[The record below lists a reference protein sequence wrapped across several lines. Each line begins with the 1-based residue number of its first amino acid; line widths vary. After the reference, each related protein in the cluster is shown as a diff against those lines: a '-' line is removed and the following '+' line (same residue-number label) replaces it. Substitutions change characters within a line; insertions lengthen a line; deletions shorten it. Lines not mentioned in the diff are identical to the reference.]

1 MAEKK
6 RSLRLVGKN
15 EPITTESVVGA
26 PENFEDE
33 FDILLD
39 AESDEEFGVI
49 DFREHNSPG
58 GDRAVLKTWTSQD
71 FSNIYVRF
79 RPHLERYAR
88 RWLNNQSQIDEV
100 VQDAFLYL
108 MVTLPDLDSELG
120 VLRFLKWKLR
130 LLCLDV
136 MRASGKAY
144 INNIDDHSD
153 DLAADL
159 PEASAALEAAD
170 DAAVVRLALSKLT
183 PRHREVLLATM
194 YEEKSIAE
202 VAAQVQLSEN
212 ATRQLIFRARAAF
225 KAALVGDVDTSGMS
239 AGAILSVAAR
249 KAAAEAKKVGVQAMA
264 LFLFFAIGLG
274 SYFGM
279 NNGAVVTPQGTVA
292 QDQVDTPVTDS
303 DAGTGSSGQE
313 QHNDQLPADDVDL
326 VIEPVA
332 FITEETIEP
341 AVPTPEA
348 SPVTAAAINVAMN
361 QSAPTQVTVLRASK
375 AESTTLA
382 NRFSVMNQTGKVSAT
397 FDYSKATGMQN
408 VTFSINIDGVIY
420 HAYGVNTTVSNE
432 AGRLVLTGTLSDL
445 VAPDNTV
452 ISDTALGGATVRL
465 EFNQSDLVAGAQ
477 SASLLITAVRG

>member
-183 PRHREVLLATM
+183 RVIARFCLPPCTRRSPSPRLPPRC
-194 YEEKSIAE
+194 S
-202 VAAQVQLSEN
+202 S
-212 ATRQLIFRARAAF
+212 AR
-225 KAALVGDVDTSGMS
+225 T
-239 AGAILSVAAR
+239 
-249 KAAAEAKKVGVQAMA
+249 Q
-264 LFLFFAIGLG
+264 
-274 SYFGM
+274 
-279 NNGAVVTPQGTVA
+279 
-292 QDQVDTPVTDS
+292 PV
-303 DAGTGSSGQE
+303 SS
-313 QHNDQLPADDVDL
+313 
-326 VIEPVA
+326 
-332 FITEETIEP
+332 
-341 AVPTPEA
+341 
-348 SPVTAAAINVAMN
+348 S
-361 QSAPTQVTVLRASK
+361 SAPAPPSRPRW
-375 AESTTLA
+375 LA
-382 NRFSVMNQTGKVSAT
+382 M
-397 FDYSKATGMQN
+397 
-408 VTFSINIDGVIY
+408 SIP
-420 HAYGVNTTVSNE
+420 A
-432 AGRLVLTGTLSDL
+432 A
-445 VAPDNTV
+445 
-452 ISDTALGGATVRL
+452 
-465 EFNQSDLVAGAQ
+465 
-477 SASLLITAVRG
+477 